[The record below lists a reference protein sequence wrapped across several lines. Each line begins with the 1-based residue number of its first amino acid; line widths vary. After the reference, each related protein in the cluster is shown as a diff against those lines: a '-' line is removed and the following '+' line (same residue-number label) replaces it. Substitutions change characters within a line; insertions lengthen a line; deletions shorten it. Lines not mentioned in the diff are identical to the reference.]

1 MNYMYIN
8 LIISVVI
15 ILIIFIFILI
25 NKKNNE
31 KFSLQSDADFAD
43 EYCNTYCQHRDHNYD
58 DGFGTEGECDVKCKE
73 YVNQN
78 INTLKKGST
87 QALNHIL
94 KINLVNSVQTEKNK
108 CDAKDKIISDLTENS
123 ILKSDENGIKALGY
137 ISDDDCTFQPTTE
150 LCAIAKTD
158 IGDKKSIKTQSEK
171 GEQQSWGLIGTT
183 SGEYGK
189 IGDGTSDNEY
199 GKIGTKQGEY
209 GKIGTEDGEY
219 ILFNQYRTA
228 KSANDANIRSQ
239 CTVANASDKNSYITK
254 HDANID
260 KENAIKEAKEE
271 EREKLADKCVV
282 EIANNRNDFM
292 RVDDCVLTPKKYA
305 EATATSGTDKKFT
318 ITTPNVA
325 GKKWVE
331 ISDQYKDKIQVSK
344 FENLKLQEYLIEK
357 YNPIK
362 KDQYNVNYT
371 IELDDDTLT
380 NISNLGDLLYSDY
393 VEIDIE
399 LDGGIGTIKKYFKP
413 VKNDGDGIDKEWGLI
428 GENDNEYLLRSFAK
442 TLEWCEIVEPGSG
455 KVCKP
460 SNYINPNDLTFDKLP
475 ENIRNNFVNKNDCS
489 ITKTDLKNHIDDNTP
504 PAILSLPYN
513 DGAPGSQEFESSW
526 GKIYPDDAPTE
537 DAKNGYYG
545 KIGPMD
551 NDYMIR
557 DECEVTSTEIGNWMR
572 RNECAL
578 TYTDKDVQLASTNA
592 NGPLKIIN
600 EQDGSVEESW
610 GKIGPQPNQY
620 GKIGSGD
627 GYYGLIGQQ
636 PAEYMKNS
644 ECDFDT
650 TTNTVDGK
658 LITAKDGTR
667 WGKVSNDQGVD
678 EGSEGY
684 YGVIGNYNSDDPQSN
699 NKYMKN
705 SECAISTDSIDGN
718 GPITTRD
725 GSSNWGKISA
735 EPGTEGR
742 STYYGKI
749 GTEDND
755 YIKNSICNGQKDDHL
770 DMHCKLTID
779 NFNEKID
786 LDENK
791 IEIDTNSFWG
801 RIGSGNDQ
809 YGKIGGDTGE
819 YMINDNCHTLQS
831 GLDTTNNTAIAKDQT
846 YWGKIGENAGGD
858 HGGAGYYGLIGDGQG
873 FYGKIGSEDNDYVKN
888 TDCAVYQSQTSGNG
902 PVRTRD
908 GSSEWGKISDTDG
921 GGTTGYYGE
930 IGNIDDP
937 YKYMLNDNC
946 HTLKD
951 RVVGNTATAKDETY
965 WGKIGEDVGGT
976 NHGVAGYYGKIGT
989 TSQEYIKNN
998 QADTNTQR
1006 LINDSCEL
1014 LKSDVNGGTDN
1025 LGISSITN
1033 RTWGKVSED
1042 YLLGTNEGKQ
1052 GYYGEIRN
1060 YDSSDSQTN
1069 SKYMKNSDCAIST
1082 DSIVD
1087 NGPIT
1092 TRDGSSNWGKIS
1104 DGSDT
1109 IGNSGF
1115 YGLIGDYNSS
1125 DSESQ
1130 NRYMKNSKC
1139 AIEVKDLNGV
1149 NLVSAKDTSEWGK
1162 VKNSDGNGFGNPGNY
1177 GEIGDENDKYMLYQN
1192 CELLKSDVSGGID
1205 NLGIST
1211 ITHRTWGKVNESN
1224 GNGYGFNGYYGKIG
1238 DGLGNNQYGLIG
1250 NDGTDYMIRGKCLYD
1265 DNQPEVPGKI
1275 ITLKNIQNREW
1286 GEIAKDGDDDE
1297 DKYISVGD
1305 ANQKNLDQANYIR
1318 NNECEFTIT
1327 NEDTYLNDG
1336 KNGREWGRIGQGDGK
1351 YMENNNCKLTT
1362 YQFDQQQP
1370 ATSKKIQIDSDY
1382 WGKIYHDDTHVE
1394 QQKIGYYGK
1403 IGSGSGDYGKI
1414 GDIDGEYGEI
1424 GTYQSDGTNYDKYM
1438 KNSDCAIEV
1447 KDLNG
1452 ENLVS
1457 AKDTSEWGKI
1467 RDTGGVGTIGYYGKI
1482 GSNPGDYGEIGT
1494 YQSDGTN
1501 SDKYMLNSE
1510 CEIES
1515 RSGNTA
1521 SFKDGSEWGK
1531 ISDTYGIGGTTG
1543 YYGEIGNID
1552 DPNKYMLNN
1561 NCYIKSSEVRLSNT
1575 GRKLITAKD
1584 YSTWGK
1590 VSDQSVSG
1598 GAPDYYGKIGVS
1610 DTEYMKNED
1619 CAIYQSQ
1626 TSVNG
1631 PVLTRDGSSNWGKIG
1646 DGIGEYGKIG
1656 NIAGDYIPYETIS
1669 ELQSTTQT
1677 FDNIEIKNIV
1687 LNELLIDHDSG
1698 NKTII
1703 NGWVSGNIISGDNSS
1718 KITVFAYKCIK
1729 DFDTNK
1735 IYRNNSERSSI
1746 LKLFKGSI
1754 TQCVVDNANGSK
1766 RYIYFKDNKGGPQ
1779 QGYIN
1784 LSKQLGD
1791 GWTNENIGNNIYC
1804 QFSKLGCIEIEKKT

>member
-1 MNYMYIN
+1 MYIN

-15 ILIIFIFILI
+15 ILIIFILI
-25 NKKNNE
+25 NKKNKE
-31 KFSLQSDADFAD
+31 KFSVQSDTEFAND
-43 EYCNTYCQHRDHNYD
+43 YCNTYCERRDHNYD
-58 DGFGTEGECDVKCKE
+58 DGFGTKEQCNDKCKE
-73 YVNQN
+73 NINLN

-87 QALNHIL
+87 QALS
-94 KINLVNSVQTEKNK
+94 NLFNIDLIKQIG
-108 CDAKDKIISDLTENS
+108 AKDDTIRRQATEISKFEEES
-123 ILKSDENGIKALGY
+123 ILKSNVDGIKALGY
-137 ISDDDCTFQPTTE
+137 ISEDDCTFEPTTE

-158 IGDKKSIKTQSEK
+158 IGDKKSIKTQSEN
-171 GEQQSWGLIGTT
+171 GEQSWGLIGT
-183 SGEYGK
+183 SA
-189 IGDGTSDNEY
+189 NEY
-199 GKIGTKQGEY
+199 GKIGTNPGEYGKIGSTAGEY
-209 GKIGTEDGEY
+209 GKIGTNLGEY
-219 ILFNQYRTA
+219 MSVNQCRTA
-228 KSANDANIRSQ
+228 KSANDADIRSQ
-239 CTVANASDKNSYITK
+239 CTVENASDKNSYITK
-254 HDANID
+254 QDAD
-260 KENAIKEAKEE
+260 VEKQNAISEAENKVREE
-271 EREKLADKCVV
+271 LADGCVV
-282 EIANNRNDFM
+282 EIAKNRNDFM

-305 EATATSGTDKKFT
+305 EATRTLGTDNKFT

-331 ISDQYKDKIQVSK
+331 MSEEYKDKIQVKRFVNSEL
-344 FENLKLQEYLIEK
+344 ENYLIEK
-357 YNPIK
+357 YNPIDK
-362 KDQYNVNYT
+362 SQYNVDYT
-371 IELDDDTLT
+371 IELDDDKLS
-380 NISNLGDLLYSDY
+380 NINNLGDLLYSDY
-393 VEIDIE
+393 VEIEIE
-399 LDGGIGTIKKYFKP
+399 LDGGGTIKKYFKP
-413 VKNDGDGIDKEWGLI
+413 VKNDDGGGIDKEWGLI
-428 GENDNEYLLRSFAK
+428 GVNDNQYILRGTAK
-442 TLEWCEIVEPGSG
+442 TLNWCEIVDPGSG
-455 KVCKP
+455 EECKP
-460 SNYINPNDLTFDKLP
+460 NNYIDPTKCTFDMLNDTEKL
-475 ENIRNNFVNKNDCS
+475 NYIQSDDCS
-489 ITKTDLKNHIDDNTP
+489 IKKTDLKNFIDATTP

-513 DGAPGSQEFESSW
+513 DGTPESADINSSW
-526 GKIYPDDAPTE
+526 GKIYPDDVQNE
-537 DAKNGYYG
+537 NDKNGYYG
-545 KIGPMD
+545 KIGTES
-551 NDYMIR
+551 NNYMIR
-557 DECEVTSTEIGNWMR
+557 SNCSVTSTEIDDWM
-572 RNECAL
+572 EKSQCAL
-578 TYTDKDVQLASTNA
+578 THSQKDQDLGVND
-592 NGPLKIIN
+592 NGPLNVIKKVGGT
-600 EQDGSVEESW
+600 ETESW
-610 GKIGPQPNQY
+610 GKIGTINGKY
-620 GKIGSGD
+620 GKIGSDNGD
-627 GYYGLIGQQ
+627 YGVIGTDPEQ
-636 PAEYMKNS
+636 YMLNS
-644 ECDFDT
+644 DCGIN
-650 TTNTVDGK
+650 TNTITGDSK
-658 LITAKDGTR
+658 LITAKNGSK
-667 WGKVSNDQGVD
+667 WGKVSDDDQGAN
-678 EGSEGY
+678 EGIDGY
-684 YGVIGNYNSDDPQSN
+684 YGVIGDYNSEDSQSN

-735 EPGTEGR
+735 EPGTEGT

-755 YIKNSICNGQKDDHL
+755 YIKNFICNSQKDDHL
-770 DMHCKLTID
+770 YTHCKLTKSD
-779 NFNEKID
+779 FNTQISTTPNEIT
-786 LDENK
+786 
-791 IEIDTNSFWG
+791 IDTESSWG
-801 RIGSGNDQ
+801 RIGSGNGE

-819 YMINDNCHTLQS
+819 YMINANCHTLQS
-831 GLDTTNNTAIAKDQT
+831 GVDTNNTATAKDQT

-888 TDCAVYQSQTSGNG
+888 TDCAIYQSQTSGNG

-1238 DGLGNNQYGLIG
+1238 DGLGNNEYGLIG

-1457 AKDTSEWGKI
+1457 AKDTSQWGKVSDNG
-1467 RDTGGVGTIGYYGKI
+1467 RNQGKGGYYGKI
-1482 GSNPGDYGEIGT
+1482 GDGSGDNEYGLISDGDGNYMKRANCLYEDNKPEVPGKIITLKNIRNREWGEIGIAPGDYGQIGT
-1494 YQSDGTN
+1494 KSTQ
-1501 SDKYMLNSE
+1501 YMLNDN
-1510 CEIES
+1510 CHTLES
-1515 RSGNTA
+1515 GVSLSDNTA
-1521 SFKDGSEWGK
+1521 
-1531 ISDTYGIGGTTG
+1531 
-1543 YYGEIGNID
+1543 
-1552 DPNKYMLNN
+1552 
-1561 NCYIKSSEVRLSNT
+1561 
-1575 GRKLITAKD
+1575 TAKNN
-1584 YSTWGK
+1584 TKWGK
-1590 VSDQSVSG
+1590 VSDDLSG
-1598 GAPDYYGKIGVS
+1598 RSQGKEGYYGLIGGS
-1610 DTEYMKNED
+1610 DSEYMLNQD
-1619 CAIYQSQ
+1619 CAIS
-1626 TSVNG
+1626 TDSIDGEG
-1631 PVLTRDGSSNWGKIG
+1631 PITTRDGSSSWGKVRDQYREEG
-1646 DGIGEYGKIG
+1646 TVGNYGRIG
-1656 NIAGDYIPYETIS
+1656 NTAGDYIPIEVIS
-1669 ELQSTTQT
+1669 ELESTIQT
-1677 FDNIEIKNIV
+1677 FDDIEIKNID
-1687 LNELLIDHDSG
+1687 LNELLLEYDSS

-1703 NGWVSGNIISGDNSS
+1703 SGWVSGNIISGDTSS
-1718 KITVFAYKCIK
+1718 VITVFAYKCEK
-1729 DFDTNK
+1729 VNNK
-1735 IYRNNSERSSI
+1735 IYKDSSQSLSI
-1746 LKLFKGSI
+1746 LKLFKGRI
-1754 TQCVVDNANGSK
+1754 TQCVVDSVDGSK
-1766 RYIYFKDNKGGPQ
+1766 RYIYFKDNKEALQRGF
-1779 QGYIN
+1779 IN

-1791 GWTNENIGNNIYC
+1791 DWTNENIGNNIEC
-1804 QFSKLGCIEIEKKT
+1804 DSSQLGCIEIEKKT